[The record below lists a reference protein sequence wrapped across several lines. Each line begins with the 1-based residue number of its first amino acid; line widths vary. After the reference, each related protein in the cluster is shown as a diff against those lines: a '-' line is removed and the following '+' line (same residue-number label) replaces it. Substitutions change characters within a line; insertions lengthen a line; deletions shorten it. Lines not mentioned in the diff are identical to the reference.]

1 MAGLDPSIILR
12 DISPKFEPYENV
24 LAKQMQIKAA
34 QQQYDDNAFKLQQD
48 RETSQQQ
55 NALAQFMS
63 TNPNL
68 NDPATQAKLYGFGM
82 KPAQTYM
89 KNQSDIDKTKS
100 ETNAKAIETQIK
112 KIGMY
117 KDALDTVQTPQ
128 DMVRW
133 YAAQFRDPDTKS
145 FMESKGTLED
155 MVKSIPQTPEEF
167 RNYLPKVAL
176 GMTKYTELNK
186 PQFVTRNLGGTTDTI
201 ATEGMTGATRVLNS
215 SLNTQSPDN
224 KASNERMAADNAASR
239 QVQMRG
245 QNMVDSRSRE
255 SNAASM
261 SKPFEVTDESGNK
274 VLVQQDKQGNIKRV
288 EGFSPKSGADK
299 PLTDAQS
306 KAALFGTRMQNSDQI
321 INDLAG
327 KGTTTSVPFSRA
339 GFGVGSTINAASS
352 GSQQQ
357 LDQAKRDF
365 INATLRRESGAV
377 ISPSEFDNAEK
388 QYFPQIGDSAA
399 VIKQKANNRAIA
411 TRGVQAEVPKGQR
424 GVINE
429 IAGSN
434 TPSIDSLLQKYAK

>member
-1 MAGLDPSIILR
+1 
-12 DISPKFEPYENV
+12 
-24 LAKQMQIKAA
+24 
-34 QQQYDDNAFKLQQD
+34 
-48 RETSQQQ
+48 
-55 NALAQFMS
+55 
-63 TNPNL
+63 
-68 NDPATQAKLYGFGM
+68 M
-82 KPAQTYM
+82 KPAQTYLE
-89 KNQSDIDKTKS
+89 NQSKLDKTKA
-100 ETNAKAIETQIK
+100 ETDAKSVETQIK

-117 KDALDTVQTPQ
+117 KDALDSVQTPQ
-128 DMVRW
+128 DMAQW
-133 YAAQFRDPDTKS
+133 YAAQYRDPDTRP
-145 FMESKGTLED
+145 FMESRGKFED
-155 MVKSIPQTPEEF
+155 MIKSIPQTPEEF

-176 GMTKYTELNK
+176 GMTRYTEMNK

-224 KASNERMAADNAASR
+224 KASNERMALDNAASR

-288 EGFSPKSGADK
+288 EGFSPKSGSDK

-306 KAALFGTRMQNSDQI
+306 KAALFGTRMQQSDQI

-327 KGTTTSVPFSRA
+327 KGTIISVPFSRA